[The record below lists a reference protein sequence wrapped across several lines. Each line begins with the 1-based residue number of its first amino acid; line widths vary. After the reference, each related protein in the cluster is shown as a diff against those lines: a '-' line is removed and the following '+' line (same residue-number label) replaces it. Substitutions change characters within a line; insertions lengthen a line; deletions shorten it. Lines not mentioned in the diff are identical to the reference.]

1 MNSQQTTNGKKLVVT
16 LGVALSAGAAA
27 ALADCGSCLTG
38 CWATESACQ
47 GSAMSQ
53 YQYSSMVCTSLP
65 PGEQR
70 DNCYSEADSAYNQA
84 SGECSDSGF
93 SCQASC
99 PCC

>member
-1 MNSQQTTNGKKLVVT
+1 
-16 LGVALSAGAAA
+16 
-27 ALADCGSCLTG
+27 
-38 CWATESACQ
+38 
-47 GSAMSQ
+47 MSQ
-53 YQYSSMVCTSLP
+53 YQYSSMACTSLP